1 MEEEVKEEET
11 KGQEQEQ
18 TLPPYPDG
26 LLDWSEDEK
35 KVLLFKGEKTD
46 TLGRL
51 RWQVWHL
58 WLLYG
63 NLRNSERLVKAVN
76 TEEDFDK
83 NSDEYFLRL
92 ALVQTVDRLGKV
104 LSSTGEMAELFMVE
118 EKD

>member
-1 MEEEVKEEET
+1 MNEVKEEET
-11 KGQEQEQ
+11 KEQEQ

-26 LLDWSEDEK
+26 LLDWTEDEK
-35 KVLLFKGEKTD
+35 KVLLFTGDKAD
-46 TLGRL
+46 TLARL
-51 RWQVWHL
+51 RHQVWHL

-63 NLRNSERLVKAVN
+63 SLRNSERLVKAVN